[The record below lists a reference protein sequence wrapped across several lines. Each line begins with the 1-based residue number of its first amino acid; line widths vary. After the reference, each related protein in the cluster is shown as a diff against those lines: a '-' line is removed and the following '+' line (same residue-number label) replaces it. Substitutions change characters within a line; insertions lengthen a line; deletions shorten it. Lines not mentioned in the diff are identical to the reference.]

1 MDERL
6 QQRLATNE
14 ATFRDVNE
22 AIERGRWPGES
33 GTIAFRCECAAL
45 GCTRMIEMSPREYES
60 VRAHPR
66 RFLVAVGHDI
76 PALETV
82 VEVHDDYVVVEK
94 REEAGRTA
102 EAADPRS

>member
-22 AIERGRWPGES
+22 ALERGRWPGET
-33 GTIAFRCECAAL
+33 GTIAFRCECARL
-45 GCTRMIEMSPREYES
+45 GCTRMIEMTPREYEG

-76 PALETV
+76 PAVESV
-82 VEVHDDYVVVEK
+82 VDVHDDYVVVEK
-94 REEAGRTA
+94 RAEAGRMA
-102 EAADPRS
+102 EATDPRS